1 MSTIATLYVANVKE
15 FIRDRAALF
24 WTFAFPLIFIVLFGL
39 IYGNSGSASFNVVL
53 IDQDHYHCQPAP
65 DRGIPARVLF

>member
-15 FIRDRAALF
+15 FVRDRAALF

-39 IYGNSGSASFNVVL
+39 IYGNSRIRL
-53 IDQDHYHCQPAP
+53 
-65 DRGIPARVLF
+65 L